1 MDAHATSFIELA
13 GCRLRVMRGGAG
25 PVLLLL
31 HGGGG
36 ADTWLPYMEK
46 LAQRFEVIVPEH
58 PGFGGTEIPS
68 WLDRV
73 SDLANFYL
81 DFLERLELRDVHL
94 VGLSLGGWIA
104 ADLAVRN
111 ASRLAS
117 LTLVAAAGIHVPGV
131 PPLDPFMSN
140 DEQSIRDLFHDQK
153 LADEAIARLL
163 RPETEDIR
171 LTNRLVVARLSWR
184 PRFHDPLLE
193 KWLHR
198 IRLPT
203 LIIWGENDRLF
214 PLEYAHAYQRLI
226 PGAAV
231 VVLAQCGHLPEIE
244 KADEFVAAVADFC
257 AQAKVAA

>member
-1 MDAHATSFIELA
+1 MGGHTTSFIEIA
-13 GCRLRVMRGGAG
+13 GCRLRIMRGGAG

-36 ADTWLPYMEK
+36 AETWLPYMEK

-58 PGFGGTEIPS
+58 PGFGGSEIPP

-81 DFLERLELRDVHL
+81 EFLSLLALRNVHL

-104 ADLAVRN
+104 ADLAVRD

-117 LTLVAAAGIHVPGV
+117 LTLVGAAGIHLAGV

-140 DEQSIRDLFHDQK
+140 DEQSIRDLFHDRK
-153 LADEAIARLL
+153 KADEVIAAL
-163 RPETEDIR
+163 RPEEEDIR
-171 LTNRLVVARLSWR
+171 LTNRLVVARLSWQ

-203 LIIWGENDRLF
+203 LILWGANDRLF
-214 PLEYAHAYQRLI
+214 PPEYAHAYQRLI
-226 PGAAV
+226 PDAKLIL
-231 VVLAQCGHLPEIE
+231 LAQCGHLPEIE
-244 KADEFVAAVADFC
+244 KADEFVAAIEDFC
-257 AQAKVAA
+257 SRGKAAA

>member
-1 MDAHATSFIELA
+1 MGGCTISFIELA

-25 PVLLLL
+25 PVLLVL

-58 PGFGGTEIPS
+58 PGFGGSEIPP
-68 WLDRV
+68 WLERV

-81 DFLERLELRDVHL
+81 EFLARLELRQVHL

-104 ADLAVRN
+104 ADLALRD

-117 LTLVAAAGIHVPGV
+117 LTLVDAAGIHVPGV
-131 PPLDPFMSN
+131 SALDPFMSN
-140 DEQSIRDLFHDQK
+140 DEQSIRDLFHDQG
-153 LADEAIARLL
+153 LAEQTIARAL

-171 LTNRLVVARLSWR
+171 LTNRLVVARLSWQ
-184 PRFHDPLLE
+184 PRFHDPQMA

-198 IRLPT
+198 LRLPV
-203 LIIWGENDRLF
+203 LILWGENDRLF
-214 PLEYAHAYQRLI
+214 PVDYARAYQQLI
-226 PGAAV
+226 PGAALI
-231 VVLAQCGHLPEIE
+231 VLAECGHLPEIE
-244 KADEFVAAVADFC
+244 KTEEFAAAVTDFC
-257 AQAKVAA
+257 SRGKVAA